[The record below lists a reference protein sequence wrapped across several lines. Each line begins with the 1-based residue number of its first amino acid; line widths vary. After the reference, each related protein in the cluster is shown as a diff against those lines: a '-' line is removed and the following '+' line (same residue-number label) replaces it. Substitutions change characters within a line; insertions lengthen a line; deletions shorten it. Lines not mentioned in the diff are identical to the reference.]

1 MTSLVVASPLVV
13 FTVSFAVV
21 AHVAIES
28 DIVERF
34 HRVAVLLERL
44 VALSSGDV
52 VAVVSSLALVSSLAA
67 VMSLAVVTSR
77 VDVASLAVLASL
89 AISLTAVA

>member
-34 HRVAVLLERL
+34 HRVAVLLRFSL
-44 VALSSGDV
+44 LLGD
-52 VAVVSSLALVSSLAA
+52 
-67 VMSLAVVTSR
+67 
-77 VDVASLAVLASL
+77 AS
-89 AISLTAVA
+89 